1 MRYCFAPME
10 GITGKRCREAH
21 AEFFPGVDRYCLPFL
36 TPTDAHCLTAQQ
48 RRLLD
53 PGSLDRARLLP
64 QVLTKSA
71 EDFVWFAS
79 ALADLGWSELNL
91 NLGCPSGTVVSKGR
105 GAGLLRDLDALRR
118 FLDEIFTRSPLPIS
132 IKTRIGLESESE
144 FEAILALL
152 CEYPLHALCIHPRT
166 RREMYTGGVHLSAF
180 ARAAERAPF
189 PLCYNG
195 NLFTPASVQR
205 IKEAFPG
212 VTSVMLGR
220 GMLAD
225 PALIVRCR
233 GGSRSREALLGFH
246 ETLAG
251 RYLSDMH
258 PQTDRRTPHKLVL
271 LAVRD
276 HNLSIAEKITV
287 IALKHKRIPLRA
299 GVKRFLGSLG
309 REHGFIQL
317 HKIHINP
324 GLGVSG
330 NDQIDFCSHWRR
342 HNVCI
347 GYFL

>member
-258 PQTDRRTPHKLVL
+258 PNQAVLPKFKELWLWLSLLFPDDGTWKRMKKCRTWTEFYPLTQHL
-271 LAVRD
+271 LRDAPMLPEAEISRLGLAAVQ
-276 HNLSIAEKITV
+276 A
-287 IALKHKRIPLRA
+287 
-299 GVKRFLGSLG
+299 
-309 REHGFIQL
+309 
-317 HKIHINP
+317 
-324 GLGVSG
+324 
-330 NDQIDFCSHWRR
+330 
-342 HNVCI
+342 
-347 GYFL
+347 